1 MIEISSYYT
10 QNTIEH
16 PQTITL
22 LSLKS
27 INTLRE
33 MIFSTLIDKVSKET
47 MENSD
52 SAKEENHLVLTYHRG
67 CKRVTCVCGVVI
79 EGCHTCSIMS
89 YMLKSGQAVRV
100 IFRVCD
106 YTGCKDKRGD
116 ECQVC
121 IKEENFQKYLDS
133 SYKDRDGYEYCS
145 SCDEHIHCCS
155 CVAFIDRDGKEK
167 CKKCKKLW
175 TGSDVQ
181 SGECD
186 GCGYEGD

>member
-1 MIEISSYYT
+1 
-10 QNTIEH
+10 
-16 PQTITL
+16 
-22 LSLKS
+22 
-27 INTLRE
+27 
-33 MIFSTLIDKVSKET
+33 MIFSTLIDKVSKEI
-47 MENSD
+47 MENSDSATNIDVND
-52 SAKEENHLVLTYHRG
+52 SAKEENHLILIYHKG
-67 CKRVTCVCGVVI
+67 CKKVTCVCGMVI
-79 EGCHTCSIMS
+79 EGPHTCSIMS
-89 YMLKSGQAVRV
+89 DMFKSGQAVRV
-100 IFRVCD
+100 IFQVCD
-106 YTGCKDKRGD
+106 YTGCKDERGN

-145 SCDEHIHCCS
+145 FCDEHIHCCS

>member
-1 MIEISSYYT
+1 
-10 QNTIEH
+10 
-16 PQTITL
+16 
-22 LSLKS
+22 
-27 INTLRE
+27 
-33 MIFSTLIDKVSKET
+33 MIFSTLIDKVSIEA
-47 MENSD
+47 MESD
-52 SAKEENHLVLTYHRG
+52 SAKEENHLVLIYHSG

-89 YMLKSGQAVRV
+89 DMLKSGQAVRV

-106 YTGCKDKRGD
+106 YTGSKDERGD

-145 SCDEHIHCCS
+145 FCDEHIHCCS